1 MQMPFRESFK
11 FLVSELIIRNNLHY
25 TNIPFGSGDMA
36 QQLRAFIALVQD
48 LASIPST
55 HRESHNVV

>member
-1 MQMPFRESFK
+1 MQMPFPESFK
-11 FLVSELIIRNNLHY
+11 FLVEELIIRNNLHY

-36 QQLRAFIALVQD
+36 QQCRAFFALAKD

-55 HRESHNVV
+55 PMESHNSL